1 MFAPVAG
8 RDLTFLVVSYA
19 GNMALTLASL
29 YAVKRHG
36 LGVVGSFLC
45 LVQFQVTR
53 LAVNGLQLGRGGAS
67 PLNRTE
73 PLKSWI
79 TEDVKAAVT

>member
-1 MFAPVAG
+1 M
-8 RDLTFLVVSYA
+8 TFLVVSYA
-19 GNMALTLASL
+19 GNMALTLGSL
-29 YAVKRHG
+29 YLVKQRG
-36 LGVVGSFLC
+36 IGVVGSFLC
-45 LVQFQVTR
+45 LCQFQVTR
-53 LAVNGLQLGRGGAS
+53 LAINGLQLTRGGAS